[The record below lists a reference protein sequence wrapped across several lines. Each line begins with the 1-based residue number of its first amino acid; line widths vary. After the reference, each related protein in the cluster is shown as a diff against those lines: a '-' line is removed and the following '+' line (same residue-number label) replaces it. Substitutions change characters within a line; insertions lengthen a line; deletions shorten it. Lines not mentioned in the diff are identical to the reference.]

1 MFEIKKGIVTRK
13 INNTGVCQYV
23 EVKYQDGDVGIAINF
38 LDINHEVKEGQEVL
52 VNTTARMLQL
62 GTGGYDYILPFE
74 AFKNLSKGHIM
85 KLRYTP
91 LQFSVLTEEE
101 KNPDLFDK
109 VPNFNDI
116 IVIVCE
122 LHSMLLPLCIYLK
135 EKVKRIKISVIL
147 NDWGML
153 NAKLSHNL
161 EFLKEN
167 KFVDYIITCQE
178 AFNGEFEC
186 INEINS
192 LIFSQSLGCDVA
204 IISPLPGI
212 VGTGTKFGFSSYKAV
227 HVIEDVVRFGGRVVF
242 PVRVSKNE
250 KRQRHRFI
258 SHHSLTILNYV
269 NCSVEIPIFDFED
282 KIFFAKI
289 YKILNNYRAKHTVAV
304 VNEIDK
310 MIVEKYK
317 SIMSTMGR
325 SYEQD
330 CEYFL
335 ELFATAEYV
344 STKLKRR

>member
-1 MFEIKKGIVTRK
+1 MFEIKKGVVTR
-13 INNTGVCQYV
+13 NLNTEGVCQYV
-23 EVKYQDGDVGIAINF
+23 EVRYQDGDVGIAVNF
-38 LDINHEVKEGQEVL
+38 LDINPMVKEGQEVL
-52 VNTTARMLQL
+52 VNTTARLLNL
-62 GTGGYDYILPFE
+62 GTGGYDYIMPSE

-101 KNPDLFDK
+101 KNPELFDK

-122 LHSMLLPLCIYLK
+122 LHSMLLPLCVYLK
-135 EKVKRIKISVIL
+135 EKESRIRISIVL

-161 EFLKEN
+161 EFLKKN
-167 KFVDYIITCQE
+167 NFVDFIITCQE

-192 LIFSQSLGCDVA
+192 LIFSQSLGCDIA

-212 VGTGTKFGFSSYKAV
+212 VGTGTKFGFTSYKAV
-227 HVIEDVVRFGGRVVF
+227 HVIEDVVRFSGTVVF
-242 PVRVSKNE
+242 PVRISKNE
-250 KRQRHRFI
+250 TRQRHKFI

-269 NCSVEIPIFDFED
+269 NCSVEIPIFNFED

-289 YKILNNYRAKHTVAV
+289 YKILNNYRAKHTLAV
-304 VNEIDK
+304 INEVDK
-310 MIVEKYK
+310 EIIEKYK
-317 SIMSTMGR
+317 MIMDTMGR
-325 SYEQD
+325 RYEQE